1 MFRFS
6 DLPQPV
12 LRGLNGLWR
21 RRWLI
26 VAVAWGC
33 ALLGWFGLWM
43 VPDKYESRAHVFVQ
57 TETILEPV
65 LNGFTARPD
74 YSRRVEVMRLQLLTR
89 PNVEQIIDRAGL
101 DETIEARTAM
111 ERRVKMEGMVD
122 WVAGQIKI
130 ESPREMYFIISYKN
144 SDPKI
149 AQAVVD
155 AVLNMLIEQDL
166 GASLTESE
174 AARRRLDLQIEEYE
188 EKLAANE
195 RAVAAFRSEHAAE
208 LTTIQGTARQR
219 ELKEN
224 ELTRVSD
231 ELERTKGRVLTLQNL
246 ISATPRRTSGGEL
259 ERLKVELASLRSQ
272 YEENHPD
279 IRGVVARIQEL
290 ENDNSAL
297 ASNPEYVRLQS
308 ELSVARDSINALE
321 EREARL
327 KNELN
332 ALDFA
337 TSQAPAVEA
346 ELRQIV
352 REYEQTQKT
361 YEELLARRDRLDL
374 TRSLG
379 AAGRGVEYQVF
390 EWPTVALA
398 PNDPPRLLLILGVF
412 ILAAGAGGA
421 AALGLSLLD
430 KSYTQASE
438 LQYAFGLPVLGA
450 LSEVASETV
459 LTERKRDRS
468 RLVMASVAL
477 VAVAGIYAY
486 LAVFR
491 IPSGTPELGQRSAQ
505 VAFEAE
511 ARS

>member
-1 MFRFS
+1 MFKFS
-6 DLPQPV
+6 DLPQPII
-12 LRGLNGLWR
+12 RGLNGLWR

-26 VAVAWGC
+26 VIVAWGC
-33 ALLGWFGLWM
+33 ALLGWLALWL

-65 LNGFTARPD
+65 LTGFTARPD

-101 DETIEARTAM
+101 ADTIEAGSAM

-174 AARRRLDLQIEEYE
+174 AARRRLNLQIEEYE

-195 RAVAAFRSEHAAE
+195 RAVATFRSEHAAE
-208 LTTIQGTARQR
+208 LTSIQGTSRQR

-231 ELERTKGRVLTLQNL
+231 ELDRTKGRILTLQNL
-246 ISATPRRTSGGEL
+246 ISATPRRASGGEL
-259 ERLKVELASLRSQ
+259 ERLRVELASLRSQ
-272 YEENHPD
+272 YEESHPD
-279 IRGVVARIQEL
+279 IRGVLARIEEL
-290 ENDNSAL
+290 ESDNSAL
-297 ASNPEYVRLQS
+297 ASNPEYIRLQS
-308 ELSVARDSINALE
+308 ELSVARDSITALE
-321 EREARL
+321 AREIRL
-327 KNELN
+327 KDELN

-337 TSQAPAVEA
+337 TGQAPAVEA

-361 YEELLARRDRLDL
+361 YEELLSRRDRLEL
-374 TRSLG
+374 TRNLG

-398 PNDPPRLLLILGVF
+398 PSDPPRLLLIIGV
-412 ILAAGAGGA
+412 ILLAGGAGAG
-421 AALGLSLLD
+421 AALGLAILD

-438 LQYAFGLPVLGA
+438 LQHAFGLPVLGA

-459 LTERKRDRS
+459 IAERKRDLS

-477 VAVAGIYAY
+477 VAVAGLYTY
-486 LAVFR
+486 LTVFR
-491 IPSGTPELGQRSAQ
+491 IPNGTPEAATQSADA
-505 VAFEAE
+505 VISME

>member
-1 MFRFS
+1 MFKFS

-26 VAVAWGC
+26 IAVAWFC
-33 ALLGWFGLWM
+33 ALAGWFALWL
-43 VPDKYESRAHVFVQ
+43 VPDKFESRAQVFVQ
-57 TETILEPV
+57 TETVLEPV

-74 YSRRVEVMRLQLLTR
+74 YSRRVEVMRLQILTR
-89 PNVEQIIDRAGL
+89 PNVEQIIYRSGL
-101 DETIEARTAM
+101 DKTIEARTPM
-111 ERRVKMEGMVD
+111 ERRVKLEGMVD

-144 SDPKI
+144 GDPKI

-174 AARRRLDLQIEEYE
+174 AAKRRLDLQIEEYE
-188 EKLAANE
+188 EKLVTNE
-195 RAVAAFRSEHAAE
+195 RAVAAFRSAHATE
-208 LTTIQGTARQR
+208 LTASQGAIRQR

-231 ELERTKGRVLTLQNL
+231 ELGRTKGRIITLQNL
-246 ISATPRRTSGGEL
+246 LSATPRRTSGGEL

-272 YEENHPD
+272 YEETHPD
-279 IRGVVARIQEL
+279 IRGVLARIAEL
-290 ENDNSAL
+290 ESDGSVL
-297 ASNPEYVRLQS
+297 SSNPEYVRLQS
-308 ELSVARDSINALE
+308 ELNIAQGSISVLENRERLLKEELDAL
-321 EREARL
+321 A
-327 KNELN
+327 
-332 ALDFA
+332 FA
-337 TSQAPAVEA
+337 TGQAPAVEA
-346 ELRQIV
+346 ELRQIE

-374 TRSLG
+374 TRNLG

-398 PNDPPRLLLILGVF
+398 PSDPPRLLIILGIF
-412 ILAAGAGGA
+412 IIAGGAGAA
-421 AALGLSLLD
+421 AALGLALLD

-438 LQYAFGLPVLGA
+438 LQHAFGLPVLGA
-450 LSEVASETV
+450 LSEVTSDAV
-459 LTERKRDRS
+459 LLERKRDYS
-468 RLVMASVAL
+468 RLAMACVAL
-477 VAVAGIYAY
+477 VAVAALYSY
-486 LAVFR
+486 LTVFR
-491 IPSGTPELGQRSAQ
+491 LPSGTPAMSEKSAHI
-505 VAFEAE
+505 EINKG